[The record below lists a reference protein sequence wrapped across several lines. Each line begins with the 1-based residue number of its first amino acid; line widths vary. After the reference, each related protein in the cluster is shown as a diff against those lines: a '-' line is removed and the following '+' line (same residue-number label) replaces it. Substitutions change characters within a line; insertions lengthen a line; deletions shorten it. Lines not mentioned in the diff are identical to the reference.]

1 MMRDRSQP
9 KTVMVADR
17 AADFGPDT
25 VRRAIYATGWDGTVR
40 VVARA
45 ANDIRVFREHWI
57 YQVAAKSVL
66 NRPQIA
72 GFQQSTEGVQYR
84 TPDELPRLLES
95 RSVEVNR
102 HGKLSIQRH
111 LQVALSTLW
120 PESRAARTV
129 LMNRP
134 ERTIT

>member
-45 ANDIRVFREHWI
+45 ANDIRVFREH
-57 YQVAAKSVL
+57 
-66 NRPQIA
+66 
-72 GFQQSTEGVQYR
+72 
-84 TPDELPRLLES
+84 
-95 RSVEVNR
+95 
-102 HGKLSIQRH
+102 
-111 LQVALSTLW
+111 
-120 PESRAARTV
+120 
-129 LMNRP
+129 
-134 ERTIT
+134 